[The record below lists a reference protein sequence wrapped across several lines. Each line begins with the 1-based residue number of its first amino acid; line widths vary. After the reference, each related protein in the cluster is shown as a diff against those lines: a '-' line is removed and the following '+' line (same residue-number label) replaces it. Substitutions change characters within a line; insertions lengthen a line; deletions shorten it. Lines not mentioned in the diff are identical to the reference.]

1 MVNRVTPRR
10 RMVHLGQGFSFPL
23 STSQQGGLSLSAEQ
37 QSVRESIW
45 LILLTEPGER
55 LYRPTFG
62 CRLSELAFAPINSDT
77 LMLMRIWVQEALEQ
91 WEPRIETVEVLA
103 RPRSDQGMVFIV
115 INYRL
120 RTSYERQSLV
130 YPFYL
135 KGDMGQGGGST
146 GTITGSGQNRLAGR
160 NTITATGPV
169 TVRTSGGGRR

>member
-1 MVNRVTPRR
+1 MA
-10 RMVHLGQGFSFPL
+10 HLGQGFSFPL
-23 STSQQGGLSLSAEQ
+23 STSQQGGLALSAEQ

-62 CRLSELAFAPINSDT
+62 CRLSELAFAPINSET

-91 WEPRIETVEVLA
+91 WEPRIELVEVLA
-103 RPRSDQGMVFIV
+103 RPRSDQGAVFIV

-120 RTSYERQSLV
+120 RTTYARQSLV

-135 KGDMGQGGGST
+135 KGEFSQEGMAIPGT
-146 GTITGSGQNRLAGR
+146 GHNRLTGR
-160 NTITATGPV
+160 NTITAQGPV
-169 TVRTSGGGRR
+169 TVRATTSGRRH

>member
-1 MVNRVTPRR
+1 MVNRVTQRR
-10 RMVHLGQGFSFPL
+10 RMAHLGQGFSFPL
-23 STSQQGGLSLSAEQ
+23 TISQQGRLSLSTEQ

-62 CRLSELAFAPINSDT
+62 CRLSELAFAPINSET

-91 WEPRIETVEVLA
+91 WEPRIEVAEVLA
-103 RPRSDQGMVFIV
+103 RPRTDQGAVFIV

-120 RTSYERQSLV
+120 RTTYERQSLV

-135 KGDMGQGGGST
+135 KGEFNQTGGRETKAIPGIRQT
-146 GTITGSGQNRLAGR
+146 K
-160 NTITATGPV
+160 ATGQPIIQAKAPV
-169 TVRTSGGGRR
+169 TVRPGGRGR

>member
-1 MVNRVTPRR
+1 MVNLANRQPRMR
-10 RMVHLGQGFSFPL
+10 HLGQGFAFPFGI
-23 STSQQGGLSLSAEQ
+23 SQQGGLALSAEG

-62 CRLSELAFAPINSDT
+62 CRLSELAFAPINAET

-91 WEPRIETVEVLA
+91 WEPRIELENVSAQPQLSEGRVY
-103 RPRSDQGMVFIV
+103 II

-120 RTSYERQSLV
+120 RTTYARQSLV

-135 KGDMGQGGGST
+135 SSELDGEAPQGNVINAYVES
-146 GTITGSGQNRLAGR
+146 
-160 NTITATGPV
+160 P
-169 TVRTSGGGRR
+169 